1 MTASSPSNPSSSAQI
16 GSPIAIDGPAASG
29 KGTIAKMLAEHLD
42 YAYLD
47 TGSLYRAVG
56 VAVAA
61 LDKDPNDTQAAL
73 EVADTLNISQLN
85 NAAWQASIR
94 TPDAGMLASIVAA
107 KPEIR
112 AAILEIQ
119 RNFAANPDQK
129 GCILDGRD
137 IGTVI
142 CPDAPHKLFI
152 TASPEIRAERR
163 WKELQKQQSGIL
175 YNDVL
180 RDIKARDK
188 LDSERAIAPL
198 KQAETAHLLDTSY
211 LSIEEAFSAA
221 LALLNQ

>member
-1 MTASSPSNPSSSAQI
+1 M
-16 GSPIAIDGPAASG
+16 
-29 KGTIAKMLAEHLD
+29 
-42 YAYLD
+42 
-47 TGSLYRAVG
+47 
-56 VAVAA
+56 AVAA

-73 EVADTLNISQLN
+73 EVAETLNISQLN

-94 TPDAGMLASIVAA
+94 TPNAGMLASIVAA
-107 KPEIR
+107 KPEVR

-119 RNFAANPDQK
+119 RNFASNPDQK

-137 IGTVI
+137 IGTII

-163 WKELQKQQSGIL
+163 WKELQKQQPDIL
-175 YNDVL
+175 FDGVL
-180 RDIKARDK
+180 KDIEARDK
-188 LDSERAIAPL
+188 LDRERSIAPL

-221 LALLNQ
+221 LALLDK

>member
-1 MTASSPSNPSSSAQI
+1 MTATTTNSSAI
-16 GSPIAIDGPAASG
+16 RSPIAIDGPAASG
-29 KGTIAKMLAEHLD
+29 KGTIAKRLAEHLG

-61 LDKDPNDTQAAL
+61 LDKDPHDTQAAL
-73 EVADTLNISQLN
+73 EVAETLDISQLN

-94 TPDAGMLASIVAA
+94 TQKAGELASFVAA

-119 RNFAANPDQK
+119 RNFATNPDQK

-142 CPDAPHKLFI
+142 FPNAPHKLFI

-163 WKELQKQQSGIL
+163 WKELQKQQPDIL
-175 YNDVL
+175 FDEVL
-180 RDIKARDK
+180 KDIEARDK
-188 LDSERAIAPL
+188 LDRERPIAPL

-221 LALLNQ
+221 LALLNK

>member
-1 MTASSPSNPSSSAQI
+1 MTATATNSSAI
-16 GSPIAIDGPAASG
+16 RSPIAIDGPAASG
-29 KGTIAKMLAEHLD
+29 KGTIAKRLAEHLG

-73 EVADTLNISQLN
+73 EVAETLNISQLN

-94 TPDAGMLASIVAA
+94 TPNAGMLASIVAA
-107 KPEIR
+107 KPEVR

-119 RNFAANPDQK
+119 RNFASNPDQK

-137 IGTVI
+137 IGTII

-163 WKELQKQQSGIL
+163 WKELQKQQPDIL
-175 YNDVL
+175 FDGVL
-180 RDIKARDK
+180 KDIEARDK
-188 LDSERAIAPL
+188 LDRERSIAPL

-221 LALLNQ
+221 LALLDK